1 VPDDLVSGARAWAA
15 ADPDP
20 KTAAQVLALADAGDV
35 TALRALFGGRLAF
48 GTAGLRGPL
57 RPGPDGM
64 NRAVVR
70 RAAAG
75 VAQWVSS
82 HPDPIVVV
90 GYDARHGS
98 RDFARDSCR
107 VLAGAGVSAL
117 LLPDPLPT
125 PVLAFAVRHLGAQAG
140 VMVTASHN
148 PASDNGYKVYG
159 ADGAQIVSPSDDEI
173 EVAIQDAGPARDLPL
188 SDDYELLDDGVL
200 DAYLTAVSGVV
211 RGTARDLT
219 VAYTPLHGVGG
230 VVLLEAFARAG
241 FRPPLVEPSQAG
253 PDPEFPTAP
262 FPNPEEPGV
271 LDRVLAL
278 DPTADLVLAN
288 DPDADRLAVACQ
300 GRVLTGDEVG
310 VLLAD
315 HVLRT
320 RPGEPGLVATT
331 IVSSSMLQRV
341 AERAGVPYSETLTG
355 FKWIMRAGDPL
366 RFGYEE
372 ALGYAVAPDIV
383 RDKDGISAALI
394 FAELAAELKVSG
406 RTVLD
411 RLDELGE
418 TFGVHATSQLSV
430 RVEDQSE
437 IADMMARLRAAD
449 LGTLA
454 GRPVV
459 ERRDLLTDPGD
470 FPSSDLVLLRLAG
483 GKAVIRPS
491 GTEPKL
497 KAYLEVVQP
506 PTADVTASRR
516 SAETALTQMRTEIAG
531 VLRGN

>member
-1 VPDDLVSGARAWAA
+1 VSGARAWAA

-20 KTAAQVLALADAGDV
+20 QTAAQVLALADAGDV
-35 TALRALFGGRLAF
+35 TQLQALFGGRLTF
-48 GTAGLRGPL
+48 GTAGLRGAL

-75 VAQWVSS
+75 VAQWVSRR
-82 HPDPIVVV
+82 PDPVVVV
-90 GYDARHGS
+90 GYDARYGS
-98 RDFARDSCR
+98 RDFAIDSCR
-107 VLAGAGVSAL
+107 VLAGAGVSAR
-117 LLPDPLPT
+117 LLPRPLPT
-125 PVLAFAVRHLGAQAG
+125 PVLSFAVRHLGAQAG

-148 PASDNGYKVYG
+148 PAGDNGYKVYG
-159 ADGAQIVSPSDDEI
+159 ADGAQIVSPSDSEI
-173 EVAIQDAGPARDLPL
+173 EAAIRDAGPARDLPL

-200 DAYLTAVSGVV
+200 EAYLTAVSGLV

-230 VVLLEAFARAG
+230 PVLLEAFARAG
-241 FRPPLVEPSQAG
+241 FRPPLIEPSQAD
-253 PDPEFPTAP
+253 PDPEFPTAA

-288 DPDADRLAVACQ
+288 DPDSDRLAVACQ

-315 HVLRT
+315 HLLRT
-320 RPGEPGLVATT
+320 RPDEPGLVATT
-331 IVSSSMLQRV
+331 IVSSSMLQRI
-341 AERAGVPYSETLTG
+341 AERAVVPYAETLTG
-355 FKWIMRAGDPL
+355 FKWIMRAGDPI

-372 ALGYAVAPDIV
+372 ALGYAVAADIV

-394 FAELAAELKVSG
+394 FAELATELKASG

-411 RLDELGE
+411 RLDELYAS
-418 TFGVHATSQLSV
+418 FGVHATAQLSV
-430 RVEDQSE
+430 RVEDQAE
-437 IADMMARLRAAD
+437 IAEMMARLRAAD
-449 LGTLA
+449 LRSVA
-454 GRPVV
+454 GRRVI
-459 ERRDLLTDPGD
+459 EHRDLLTDPGD
-470 FPSSDLVLLRLAG
+470 LPSTDLVLLRLAG
-483 GKAVIRPS
+483 GKVVVRPS

-497 KAYLEVVQP
+497 KAYLEVVEP
-506 PTADVTASRR
+506 PTPDVTTAR
-516 SAETALTQMRTEIAG
+516 SHARQALTELQSAVNQ
-531 VLRGN
+531 VLLDQPRG